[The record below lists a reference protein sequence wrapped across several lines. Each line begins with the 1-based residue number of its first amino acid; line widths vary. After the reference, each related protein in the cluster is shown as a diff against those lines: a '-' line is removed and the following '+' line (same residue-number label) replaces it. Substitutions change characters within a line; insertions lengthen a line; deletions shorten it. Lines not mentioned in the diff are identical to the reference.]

1 MDELH
6 NEEVEQEEQEKQ
18 TEESPRDISKLLG
31 LSYSE
36 MTEEEIDIVVNYK
49 VNQEVE
55 SQEYK
60 DKIQILQNQT
70 DTEIE
75 ILKEKAQQDSDFLM
89 ELTRHAIGRFES
101 EN

>member
-6 NEEVEQEEQEKQ
+6 NEQEEQ

-36 MTEEEIDIVVNYK
+36 MTEEEIEIVINYK

-60 DKIQILQNQT
+60 DKIQILQNQA
-70 DTEIE
+70 DSEIE
-75 ILKEKAQQDSDFLM
+75 ILKEKAQQDSDLLM

-101 EN
+101 ETNG